1 MARKN
6 FKDIDI
12 YAGIQLAFSR
22 RMVSS
27 GSRRMASALTG
38 VRPSRLTFSLFILKK
53 TSKVWNTLTSQPVF
67 LLISV
72 VRTP

>member
-12 YAGIQLAFSR
+12 YAGILQKN
-22 RMVSS
+22 
-27 GSRRMASALTG
+27 GQQWLTG

-67 LLISV
+67 LPISV
-72 VRTP
+72 VRIQ

>member
-12 YAGIQLAFSR
+12 YAGIQQKN
-22 RMVSS
+22 
-27 GSRRMASALTG
+27 GQQWQQENGISANWRT
-38 VRPSRLTFSLFILKK
+38 PEQIDI
-53 TSKVWNTLTSQPVF
+53 QF

>member
-12 YAGIQLAFSR
+12 YAGIQQKN
-22 RMVSS
+22 
-27 GSRRMASALTG
+27 GQQWQQENGISANWRT
-38 VRPSRLTFSLFILKK
+38 PEQIDIQPFSLYIRKK
-53 TSKVWNTLTSQPVF
+53 TLKVWSTLTSQQVS

-72 VRTP
+72 VRTL